1 MPLLKRTPSF
11 PRKRESLFPRGE
23 AAQIGRLRRKDEVIP
38 AFAGMT
44 IFFFDCADV
53 PANFC
58 LRID

>member
-11 PRKRESLFPRGE
+11 PRKRESLHLCGE
-23 AAQIGRLRRKDEVIP
+23 AAQFARLRREETAIP

-58 LRID
+58 LRIA